1 MLKHEIRQSSVV
13 QGTGPGAMTV
23 LQEGLTVMIPGL
35 DAWYRTKTN
44 KQVIPEECRVYDENL
59 QDALGVKYFALP
71 PAAGISNEPHSA
83 FLNATIFPRWVTC
96 STCKS
101 LYRIGLSEIEV
112 KKCQDCVGSG
122 KKWTKSIQV
131 NFVMVC
137 KDGHLDEFPWLEW
150 VHSGTGS
157 VCRAPQLKLESKG
170 SGDLK
175 GQRVSCSCGQKRT
188 LDRTASTDSSGD
200 TFLTKNLNGDSKVP
214 FKCTSERPWLR
225 EKDVKC
231 NNDVRMILRNSN
243 NIYYSVIADS
253 ILVPPA
259 DEGSATLFDLI
270 EPKLNLYK
278 GKAIAFRYDHS
289 RLAKWILDDLVVE
302 GIDENELIE
311 TLQIVFPNPAS
322 KAPVQPVVDGRS
334 GAILNLSEWDALNK
348 VQESHVL
355 TVRDVGYVQGSI
367 NGVSKVSAVP
377 VLNKTTAL
385 KGFKRLIPGEVGLVE
400 GKNLLRR
407 DPQANAEWLPAV
419 RQVGEGIFLAFEE
432 SQMREWESQQPLI
445 QRIHKIEENLTK
457 FGHLTVSNTPSPRSV
472 FLHTLA
478 HALIQ
483 EFVLECGYTAAAL
496 AERIY
501 SGENM
506 AGILIYTASSDADGT
521 MGGLVELAR
530 PDLLSKVFE
539 AAVEK
544 ARWCS
549 NDPVCMELGRVG
561 QGHHGTNLAACHS
574 CSLLPETACQN
585 FNQSLDRATLVGD
598 LTGEDKFLGFFQK
611 AGIVL

>member
-35 DAWYRTKTN
+35 DAWYRTKN
-44 KQVIPEECRVYDENL
+44 NRQEIPEECRVYDENL
-59 QDALGVKYFALP
+59 QGALGVNYFALP
-71 PAAGISNEPHSA
+71 PAAGISNEPQA
-83 FLNATIFPRWVTC
+83 EYLNASIFPRWVAC

-101 LYRIGLSEIEV
+101 LYRLGSSETEI

-150 VHSGTGS
+150 VHSGTEN

-175 GQRVSCSCGQKRT
+175 GQRISCSCGQKRT

-200 TFLTKNLNGDSKVP
+200 TFLTKNLNDKSKTP

-231 NNDVRMILRNSN
+231 DNDVRMILRNSN

-259 DEGSATLFDLI
+259 DEDKATLYDLI

-278 GKAIAFRYDHS
+278 GKAIAFRYNYQ
-289 RLAKWILDDLVVE
+289 RLAKWILGDLVVE
-302 GIDENELIE
+302 DIDEDELID
-311 TLQIVFPNPAS
+311 TLRIVFPDPATS
-322 KAPVQPVVDGRS
+322 AAVQPEVDREAGS
-334 GAILNLSEWDALNK
+334 ILNLPEWAALNK
-348 VQESHVL
+348 VQESRVL
-355 TVRDVGYVQGSI
+355 TVRNVGFIKGSI
-367 NGVSKVSAVP
+367 PGISQVHAVP

-385 KGFKRLIPGEVGLVE
+385 KGFKRLIPGEVGLFE

-407 DPQANAEWLPAV
+407 NPHTNADWLPAV
-419 RQVGEGIFLAFEE
+419 RQVGEGILLTFEE
-432 SQMREWESQQPLI
+432 GKMQDWEAQPLLL

-457 FGHLTVSNTPSPRSV
+457 FGHLTVANTPSPRSV

-478 HALIQ
+478 HVLIQ

-521 MGGLVELAR
+521 MGGLVELAK
-530 PDLLSKVFE
+530 PELLTKVFE
-539 AAVEK
+539 SAVEK

-574 CSLLPETACQN
+574 CALLPETACQN
-585 FNQSLDRATLVGD
+585 FNQSLDRATLIGD
-598 LTGEDKFLGFFQK
+598 LTGQDKFFGFFQRS
-611 AGIVL
+611 